1 MDLIVAVGAEWGI
14 GCEGDLLFPIP
25 EDMKYFRTMTQGK
38 VVVMGRKTLESLPG
52 GKPLKKRTNIVLS
65 QNPDYTVEGA
75 QVCQS
80 LDEVLAAVRGYA
92 EDEVMVIGGA
102 GIYRALLPY
111 CKRAYVTHV
120 EATAP
125 ADTYFPDLTKE
136 PGWALVKEGEQQ
148 EHEGLRYRFCVYE
161 NSAVKA

>member
-1 MDLIVAVGAEWGI
+1 MDLIVAVGADWGI
-14 GCEGDLLFPIP
+14 GCEGDLLFSIP

-52 GKPLKKRTNIVLS
+52 GKPLKNRTNIVLS
-65 QNPDYTVEGA
+65 QNPDYVVEGA

-80 LDEVLAAVRGYA
+80 IAEVLATVRGYA

-148 EHEGLRYRFCVYE
+148 EHEGLHYRFCVYE

>member
-1 MDLIVAVGAEWGI
+1 MDLIVAVGADWGI
-14 GCEGDLLFPIP
+14 GKEGDLLFSIP

-52 GKPLKKRTNIVLS
+52 GKPLKNRTNLVLS
-65 QNPDYTVEGA
+65 QNPDYTVEDA

-80 LDEVLAAVRGYA
+80 IDEVRKAVRAYA
-92 EDEVMVIGGA
+92 EDDVMVIGGA

-120 EATAP
+120 DAIAP

-136 PGWALVKEGEQQ
+136 PGWALAQTGEPQ
-148 EHEGLRYRFCVYE
+148 EHEGLRYRFCMYE

>member
-1 MDLIVAVGAEWGI
+1 M
-14 GCEGDLLFPIP
+14 P
-25 EDMKYFRTMTQGK
+25 
-38 VVVMGRKTLESLPG
+38 
-52 GKPLKKRTNIVLS
+52 
-65 QNPDYTVEGA
+65 
-75 QVCQS
+75 S
-80 LDEVLAAVRGYA
+80 LDDVLAAVRGYA

-111 CKRAYVTHV
+111 CTRAYVTHV

>member
-1 MDLIVAVGAEWGI
+1 MDLIVAVGADWGI
-14 GCEGDLLFPIP
+14 GCEGDLLFSIP

-52 GKPLKKRTNIVLS
+52 GKPLKNRTNIVLS
-65 QNPDYTVEGA
+65 QNPDYQVEDA

-102 GIYRALLPY
+102 GIYRAMLPY

>member
-1 MDLIVAVGAEWGI
+1 MDLIVAVGADWGI
-14 GCEGDLLFPIP
+14 GCEGDLLFSIP

-52 GKPLKKRTNIVLS
+52 GKPLKNRTNIVLS
-65 QNPDYTVEGA
+65 QNPDYVVEGA

-80 LDEVLAAVRGYA
+80 IAEVLATVRGYA

-120 EATAP
+120 DATAP

>member
-1 MDLIVAVGAEWGI
+1 MDCIVAVGADWGI
-14 GCEGDLLFPIP
+14 GKEGDLLFSIP

-52 GKPLKKRTNIVLS
+52 GKPLKNRTNIVLS
-65 QNPDYTVEGA
+65 QNPDYAVEGA

-80 LDEVLAAVRGYA
+80 ISEVLDAVCAYNK
-92 EDEVMVIGGA
+92 DEVMVIGGA

-111 CKRAYVTHV
+111 CTRAYVTHV
-120 EATAP
+120 DATVP

-136 PGWALVKEGEQQ
+136 PGWALTKEGEQQ
-148 EHEGLRYRFCVYE
+148 EHEGLHYRFCVYE
-161 NSAVKA
+161 NSTVKD

>member
-1 MDLIVAVGAEWGI
+1 MDLIVAVGADWGI
-14 GCEGDLLFPIP
+14 GCEGDLLFSIP

-52 GKPLKKRTNIVLS
+52 GKPLKNRTNIVLS
-65 QNPDYTVEGA
+65 QNPDYVVEGA

-80 LDEVLAAVRGYA
+80 IAEVLATVRGYA

-120 EATAP
+120 DATAP

-148 EHEGLRYRFCVYE
+148 EHEGLHYRFCVYE

>member
-1 MDLIVAVGAEWGI
+1 MDLIVAVGADWGI
-14 GCEGDLLFPIP
+14 GCEGDLLFSIP

-52 GKPLKKRTNIVLS
+52 GKPLKNRTNIVLS
-65 QNPDYTVEGA
+65 QNPDYQVEDA

-102 GIYRALLPY
+102 GIYRAMLPY

-120 EATAP
+120 DATAP

>member
-1 MDLIVAVGAEWGI
+1 MDLIVAVGADWGI
-14 GCEGDLLFPIP
+14 GCEGDLLFSIP

-52 GKPLKKRTNIVLS
+52 GKPLKNRTNIVLS
-65 QNPDYTVEGA
+65 QNPDYQVEDA

>member
-1 MDLIVAVGAEWGI
+1 MDLIVAVGADWGI
-14 GCEGDLLFPIP
+14 GKEGDLLFSIP

-52 GKPLKKRTNIVLS
+52 GKPLKNRTNLVLS
-65 QNPDYTVEGA
+65 QNPDYTVEDA

-80 LDEVLAAVRGYA
+80 IDEVRKAVRAYA
-92 EDEVMVIGGA
+92 EDDVMVIGGA

-120 EATAP
+120 DAIAP
-125 ADTYFPDLTKE
+125 ADTCFPDLTKE
-136 PGWALVKEGEQQ
+136 PGWALTQTGEQQ
-148 EHEGLRYRFCVYE
+148 EHEGLHYRFCVYE

>member
-1 MDLIVAVGAEWGI
+1 MDLIVAVGADWGI
-14 GCEGDLLFPIP
+14 GCEGDLLFSIP

-80 LDEVLAAVRGYA
+80 LDEVLAVVRGYA

>member
-1 MDLIVAVGAEWGI
+1 MDLIVAVGADWGI
-14 GCEGDLLFPIP
+14 GCEGDLLFSIP

-52 GKPLKKRTNIVLS
+52 GKPLKNRTNIVLS

-111 CKRAYVTHV
+111 CKRAHVTHV

-148 EHEGLRYRFCVYE
+148 EHEGLHYRFCVYE

>member
-1 MDLIVAVGAEWGI
+1 MDLIVAVGADWGI
-14 GCEGDLLFPIP
+14 GKEGDLLFSIP

-52 GKPLKKRTNIVLS
+52 GKPLKNRTNLVLS

-80 LDEVLAAVRGYA
+80 IDEVRKAVRTYA
-92 EDEVMVIGGA
+92 EDDVMVIGGA

-120 EATAP
+120 DAIAP
-125 ADTYFPDLTKE
+125 ADTCFPDLTKE
-136 PGWALVKEGEQQ
+136 PGWALTQTGEQQ
-148 EHEGLRYRFCVYE
+148 EHEGLHYRFCVYE